1 MTRRLKRR
9 DSFQPTQ
16 EYGDCWL
23 YATCTLTSNYY
34 LNMDLEINDRKS
46 IFKDFNDEEK
56 CVLKLYNNY
65 NNFID
70 NIEDMVKQFNK
81 KKDCH
86 SLIYYYFLFY
96 FINHIGSVT
105 KAQNIRIGNNINLF
119 ERELLKIL
127 TTNLNAWKKNFYE
140 RLKNAVSY
148 FKSVYTF
155 SHSTLKKIINNVADM
170 IHQVNISK
178 QLYVENL
185 PKNKF
190 SYLLTDKKTFK
201 RNMLEKI
208 LSKSYICASYKSYH
222 DPYVNRTTRDYYYKC
237 VDDESKYFALVSVP
251 HVVVLEEIVESKDG
265 DPDNFGIVIKDSNSS
280 CKFVMYNNQMKNF
293 HFFNFDYLK
302 SYDLHESKSKSPE
315 GRELVLS
322 PPPPP
327 PPPPPSY
334 KESIAPPPS
343 YKESIAPPP
352 SYKESIAPPPSYD
365 ESVKSI
371 LKQNS
376 IASGRKKR
384 KRTKKKRVKFV

>member
-9 DSFQPTQ
+9 DSFQPKQ

-34 LNMDLEINDRKS
+34 LNMDLEINDKKS

-56 CVLKLYNNY
+56 CTLTLYNNY
-65 NNFID
+65 NSFID
-70 NIEDMVKQFNK
+70 NIENMLKQYK

-96 FINHIGSVT
+96 FIYHIGSVT
-105 KAQNIRIGNNINLF
+105 KSKNLRIGNNINLF
-119 ERELLKIL
+119 ETELLKIL
-127 TTNLNAWKKNFYE
+127 TTNLNAWKRNFYE

-155 SHSTLKKIINNVADM
+155 SHSTLKKIMNNVADM

-178 QLYVENL
+178 KLYIENL
-185 PKNKF
+185 PKSKF
-190 SYLLTDKKTFK
+190 SHLLTDKKTFK
-201 RNMLEKI
+201 RNVLEKI
-208 LSKSYICASYKSYH
+208 LSKSYICASYESYH

-237 VDDESKYFALVSVP
+237 EDDENKFFALVSVP
-251 HVVVLEEIVESKDG
+251 HVVVLEEIVEPKDG

-293 HFFNFDYLK
+293 RFFNFDYLK

-327 PPPPPSY
+327 PPPPSY
-334 KESIAPPPS
+334 E
-343 YKESIAPPP
+343 
-352 SYKESIAPPPSYD
+352 ESIAPPPSYD
-365 ESVKSI
+365 ESIKSI
-371 LKQNS
+371 LKQDS
-376 IASGRKKR
+376 IASGRKK
-384 KRTKKKRVKFV
+384 KRTKKKRVKFIY

>member
-1 MTRRLKRR
+1 
-9 DSFQPTQ
+9 
-16 EYGDCWL
+16 
-23 YATCTLTSNYY
+23 
-34 LNMDLEINDRKS
+34 
-46 IFKDFNDEEK
+46 
-56 CVLKLYNNY
+56 
-65 NNFID
+65 
-70 NIEDMVKQFNK
+70 
-81 KKDCH
+81 
-86 SLIYYYFLFY
+86 
-96 FINHIGSVT
+96 
-105 KAQNIRIGNNINLF
+105 
-119 ERELLKIL
+119 
-127 TTNLNAWKKNFYE
+127 
-140 RLKNAVSY
+140 
-148 FKSVYTF
+148 
-155 SHSTLKKIINNVADM
+155 M

-201 RNMLEKI
+201 RNILEKI

-343 YKESIAPPP
+343 YEESIAPPPSYKESIAPPPSYKESIAPPP